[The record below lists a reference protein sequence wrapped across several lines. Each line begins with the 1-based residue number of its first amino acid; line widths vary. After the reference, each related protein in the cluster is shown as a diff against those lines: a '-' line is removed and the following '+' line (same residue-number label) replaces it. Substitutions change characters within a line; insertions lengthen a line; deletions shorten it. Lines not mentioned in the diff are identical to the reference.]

1 MHDAGS
7 QFAADSAEIRDV
19 VQESVD
25 ERSRR
30 MTRTWV
36 NDHSWRLVDDDDV
49 RILVKDFQRRR
60 FGLDGGR
67 HRLRQIYDDSIAG
80 MHRKIGANVAPTHT
94 HSSVS
99 NELLDLR
106 PGMIRQNRDE
116 ESIEAL
122 SGGFRCDGVL
132 GHEILLSVVG
142 ADLKLG
148 PYLFRVAPACLG
160 RPSLF
165 RPFCYAATLRRRG
178 TRCGASGVDRCS
190 QISIAIASGASTS

>member
-49 RILVKDFQRRR
+49 RVLMKDFQRRR

-132 GHEILLSVVG
+132 GHEILRNVVG
-142 ADLKLG
+142 ADLKVG
-148 PYLFRVAPACLG
+148 PYLFRSPY
-160 RPSLF
+160 LF

-190 QISIAIASGASTS
+190 QISIAIASGASTSEMN